1 MSPWKYVSWVPKFRT
16 IWRRAPWSSGLL
28 SMFSLAISSCLADID
43 SLWVIRCS
51 WLELKLILMNNMHKK
66 KKSDK
71 KPSCLG
77 CCCCTSCCTQLQS
90 FFWQVT
96 QFLVSTGFWSF
107 LAAYIHQT
115 FLECKSKRGATA
127 PPAKM
132 FITDTLWTGRATV
145 KEVHGQTCSL
155 EETFHI
161 SWTFLQGLDNG
172 SLLTRSNYRRSTF
185 LYFFFLAN
193 KVKCERQ
200 IFTHSL
206 LDWGNDHERWIF
218 VLSKMKILSSY
229 FPWSK

>member
-1 MSPWKYVSWVPKFRT
+1 
-16 IWRRAPWSSGLL
+16 
-28 SMFSLAISSCLADID
+28 MFSLAISSCLADID

-51 WLELKLILMNNMHKK
+51 WLELKLISMNNMHKK
-66 KKSDK
+66 KKK
-71 KPSCLG
+71 WQKTFLPGVL
-77 CCCCTSCCTQLQS
+77 LLHLVLHPVAK

-132 FITDTLWTGRATV
+132 FITDTLRTGRATV
-145 KEVHGQTCSL
+145 KEAHGQICSL
-155 EETFHI
+155 EETFYI

-200 IFTHSL
+200 IFTH
-206 LDWGNDHERWIF
+206 
-218 VLSKMKILSSY
+218 
-229 FPWSK
+229 